1 MTNKKGNKKHYPF
14 VSVCTP
20 TFNRRPFIQT
30 MFECF
35 KNQTYPKN
43 RMEWI
48 IVDDGTDKI
57 QDLIAAVSSEIPQIK
72 YFPLPKKITLGAKR
86 NFMHE
91 KTKGSIIVY
100 MDDDDYYPPDRV
112 EHAVERLQSSST
124 ALCAGSSEL
133 YVYFKHI
140 QKMYQCGPYSPTHAT
155 AGTFAFKSELLKITK
170 YNENA
175 SLAEEREFL
184 KEYTIPFIQLDPLK
198 SILVFSHEHNTFDKR
213 KMLDNPHPDYM
224 KESNKTVDLFIK
236 NKKEDSIKKF
246 FLEDIDKLLESYQ
259 PGRPEMKPDVLKQIK
274 EIEADRKKMMEQHQ
288 QQGNGRIFVQQ
299 PNGQQPIELSI
310 QDTVNIINQQQQ
322 QIQALTERNSQLETI
337 VVQLQSQ
344 LYNKS
349 HSSGTPTSDPSQLKQ
364 IKELIAR
371 NIETEKKLQKQMEV
385 EKSLLLEIQE
395 LKNAKSTGDNK
406 PIVIIKSKSE
416 PEVHIDMTHKINYI
430 R

>member
-1 MTNKKGNKKHYPF
+1 
-14 VSVCTP
+14 
-20 TFNRRPFIQT
+20 
-30 MFECF
+30 
-35 KNQTYPKN
+35 
-43 RMEWI
+43 
-48 IVDDGTDKI
+48 
-57 QDLIAAVSSEIPQIK
+57 
-72 YFPLPKKITLGAKR
+72 
-86 NFMHE
+86 
-91 KTKGSIIVY
+91 
-100 MDDDDYYPPDRV
+100 
-112 EHAVERLQSSST
+112 
-124 ALCAGSSEL
+124 
-133 YVYFKHI
+133 
-140 QKMYQCGPYSPTHAT
+140 MYQCGPYSPTHAT

-224 KESNKTVDLFIK
+224 KESKKTVDMFIK
-236 NKKEDSIKKF
+236 HKKEDAIKKF
-246 FLEDIDKLLESYQ
+246 FLEDIDKLLENYQ
-259 PGRPEMKPDVLKQIK
+259 PGRPEMKPDVLKQMK
-274 EIEADRKKMMEQHQ
+274 EIEAERKKMMEQHQQ

-344 LYNKS
+344 IYNKS
-349 HSSGTPTSDPSQLKQ
+349 QTSETTTIPDSGQLKQ

-371 NIETEKKLQKQMEV
+371 NIETEKKLKTQYDI
-385 EKSLLLEIQE
+385 EKTLRSEIE
-395 LKNAKSTGDNK
+395 NLKNTQSTGDNK